1 MNPEIEKSV
10 LVVDE
15 ELPIGLIANTAAI
28 LGMTLGKRMPEL
40 VGSDVTDADKQ
51 THLGIIEIPLPI
63 LKASAQKVCELRNQL
78 YSPDFADL
86 TVVDFSDLAQSCKEY
101 DDYIQKIGNTNAD
114 ALSYWGIAIVGNK
127 KKVNKLTGSLPLLR

>member
-1 MNPEIEKSV
+1 MNPGTEKSV

-40 VGSDVTDADKQ
+40 VGSDVTDADKN

-63 LKASAQKVCELRNQL
+63 LKASAHKVRELRNQL
-78 YSPDFADL
+78 YLPDFADL

-114 ALSYWGIAIVGNK
+114 ALY
-127 KKVNKLTGSLPLLR
+127 